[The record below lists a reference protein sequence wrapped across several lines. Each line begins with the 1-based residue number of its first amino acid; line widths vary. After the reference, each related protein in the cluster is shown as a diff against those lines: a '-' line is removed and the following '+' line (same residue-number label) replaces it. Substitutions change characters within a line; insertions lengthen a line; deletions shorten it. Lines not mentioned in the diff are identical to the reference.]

1 MRHSFLFA
9 LVLPLATLVAQ
20 VPPPPPPTNPT
31 AQQPTPP
38 QPGQPAPGGQRGG
51 GRGGRGGVTVMT
63 LTTTAWPDGGRIPEK
78 YTQAGDEVSPPLS
91 WSGAPEGTASFVL
104 LVHDLDAMI
113 NPGNDFTVPLRDTNT
128 VLHWLVWNIPPT
140 ATSLPEGVPQ
150 GPQLPDGMRQISQ
163 SGPYYRGPAA
173 PATGPVHH
181 YVFELYALD
190 TMLGGNRSGPGE
202 VNVPSTDASSAEMRA
217 AVRAA
222 MSGHVRGKAAMVG
235 LYKR

>member
-1 MRHSFLFA
+1 
-9 LVLPLATLVAQ
+9 
-20 VPPPPPPTNPT
+20 
-31 AQQPTPP
+31 
-38 QPGQPAPGGQRGG
+38 
-51 GRGGRGGVTVMT
+51 MT
-63 LTTTAWPDGGRIPEK
+63 LTTTGWPDGGRIPEK

-104 LVHDLDAMI
+104 IVHDLDAMI
-113 NPGNDFTVPLRDTNT
+113 NPGNDYTVPLRDTNT

-150 GPQLPDGMRQISQ
+150 GPRLPEGMRQISQ

-190 TMLGGNRSGPGE
+190 TMINIPA
-202 VNVPSTDASSAEMRA
+202 TDASSADVRA
-217 AVRAA
+217 AIRAA